1 MKKIKKRQL
10 LILLPGKDKNP
21 MGGYKVA
28 YQYADHFAEKY
39 EVHILYN
46 HCSEDFF
53 EFKKFSIIEFLKKTK
68 TICGYI
74 IKKTLKKYHAGEW
87 YKFKNKIKKDFLF
100 IYKPYAF
107 RKYKK
112 DSIVFATALSTSYS
126 LANIKRFN
134 KKNCFYLIQDYEKW
148 NGVTD
153 EYVMNSYKLGLSNI
167 VISDWLED
175 VVKST
180 SFPAYKVY
188 NGLDFDYFKMSN
200 PIENRK
206 PYEVAMLYHTD
217 DRKRCVDSF
226 EALKI
231 VKEKIPELHVNIFG
245 TPNKP
250 DFLPDW
256 YTYYKTPNKEQHNL
270 IYNNAAIF
278 VAASDKEGFGL
289 TPAEAMQCGSAVVC
303 TAAGGFLTFA
313 KNNETALTSPVLNPK
328 ALAEN
333 IIKLIQDNNL
343 RITIAK
349 NGHEFIKQFTMERAY
364 NTLDKI
370 IEEHAN

>member
-1 MKKIKKRQL
+1 MKKTKKRQL
-10 LILLPGKDKNP
+10 LILLPGKDINP
-21 MGGYKVA
+21 IGGYKVA
-28 YQYADHFAEKY
+28 YQYADYLSQKY
-39 EVHILYN
+39 DVHILYN
-46 HCSEDFF
+46 HISEEFF
-53 EFKKFSIIEFLKKTK
+53 KSVKHSMINLLKVIRKFII
-68 TICGYI
+68 YV
-74 IKKTLKKYHAGEW
+74 IKKTLKLYHAGEW
-87 YKFKNKIKKDFLF
+87 YNFNNKVKKDFVF
-100 IYKPYAF
+100 IFKPYAF
-107 RKYKK
+107 RKYNK
-112 DSIVFATALSTSYS
+112 DSIVFATAITTSYS
-126 LANIKRFN
+126 LSNIKRFN

-148 NGVTD
+148 NGATD
-153 EYVMNSYKLGLSNI
+153 EYVMNSYKLGLNNI

-175 VVKST
+175 IVKST
-180 SFPAYKVY
+180 ENPAYKLY
-188 NGLDFDYFKMSN
+188 NGLDFEYFKMTN

-206 PYEVAMLYHTD
+206 PYEVAMLYHLD

-245 TPNKP
+245 TPDKP
-250 DFLPDW
+250 DFLPEW
-256 YTYYKTPNKEQHNL
+256 YTYYKTPNKEQHNF
-270 IYNNAAIF
+270 IYNTAAIF

-289 TPAEAMQCGSAVVC
+289 TPAEAMLCGSAVVC
-303 TAAGGFLTFA
+303 TEAGGFLTFA

-328 ALAEN
+328 TLAEN

-343 RITIAK
+343 RITIAI

>member
-1 MKKIKKRQL
+1 MKKTKKRQL
-10 LILLPGKDKNP
+10 LILLPGKDNNP

-39 EVHILYN
+39 DVHILYN
-46 HCSEDFF
+46 HVTEDFL
-53 EFKKFSIIEFLKKTK
+53 KLHFLKKTK
-68 TICGYI
+68 AICGYI
-74 IKKTLKKYHAGEW
+74 IKKSLRKYHAGEW
-87 YKFKNKIKKDFLF
+87 YNFKNKIKKDFVF
-100 IYKPYAF
+100 IYRPYAF

-153 EYVMNSYKLGLSNI
+153 EYVMNSYKLGLNNI
-167 VISDWLED
+167 VISDGLED
-175 VVKST
+175 IVKST
-180 SFPAYKVY
+180 GFSAHKVY
-188 NGLDFDYFKMSN
+188 NGLDFEYFKMTN
-200 PIENRK
+200 PIEKRK
-206 PYEVAMLYHTD
+206 SYEVAMLYHTD

-226 EALKI
+226 EALKM

-256 YTYYKTPNKEQHNL
+256 YTYYQKPNKEIHNF
-270 IYNNAAIF
+270 IYNTAAIF
-278 VAASDKEGFGL
+278 VAASKAEGMAL
-289 TPAEAMQCGSAVVC
+289 PPAEAMQCGATLCC
-303 TAAGGFLTFA
+303 TDIPGFAIYA
-313 KNNETALTSPVLNPK
+313 KQNATALTSPVLNPK